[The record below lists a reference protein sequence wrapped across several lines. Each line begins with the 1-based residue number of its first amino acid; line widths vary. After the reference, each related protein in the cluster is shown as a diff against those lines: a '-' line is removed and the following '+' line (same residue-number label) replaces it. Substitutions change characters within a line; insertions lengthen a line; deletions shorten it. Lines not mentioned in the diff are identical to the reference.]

1 MVKPMATLHIRLLG
15 GFVITYDEQVVMSVN
30 AARLQSLL
38 AYLALHR
45 EVPQSRQH
53 IAFAFWPDS
62 TEEQAR
68 TNLRKVLLQ
77 LRQAWPAIDDFV
89 NTEGQTVQWP
99 ASSLWSSDVSEF
111 EEAVASGGFE
121 RAVALYR
128 GDLLPDCYDEW
139 IRSRREQLSQLF
151 VGAANKAIAV
161 LENRREYS
169 AAITQAQR
177 LLQHDSLN
185 EATYCTLMRLHSLN
199 GDRSSAL
206 HTYQTCQQILKREF
220 GIEPG
225 DETRELHERLLHSE
239 TFAPPKPATAQAIP
253 LVGRVVE
260 WQQLLKAWER
270 TATASEPQCVVI
282 AGEAGIGK
290 TRLAEELIEW
300 ASRQGIMA
308 ATAHCYAAEGA
319 LAYAPITAWLR
330 TGLIRKSMARLDD
343 VWLTEVARI
352 LPELLT
358 EDPELPPPS
367 PLTEGWQRQRLF
379 ESLAHA
385 VLSGDEPLLLL
396 LDDVQWSDRDT
407 LEWMRFLLRFN
418 PQSRSRLMLVGTVR
432 SEEVGDDHPLH
443 TFQEMTQREGN
454 LTLIEIGPLNA
465 TETAAL
471 ATQVAGQALPP
482 DHLAH
487 LYRETEGNPLFVVE
501 TMRFQ
506 SNAVPSKDER
516 EPAPSGIY
524 PVIARRLNQL
534 TPDARDMTGLAAT
547 IGREFTL
554 DVLAQA
560 SEHSQD
566 ALVRNVDELLH
577 RRIIREHVGA
587 KGNSTYDFS
596 HDKIRETAYRSLS
609 NARRQLCHRR
619 VAEALEHIYE
629 GNLDAASGQIA
640 AHYELAG
647 LSEQAI
653 HHYQRAAK
661 ASRNIY
667 ANADAIRH
675 YRRAQTLLDSLADR
689 KPHLA
694 ASLLDLHESLGDVL
708 HHITQYEDARAAY
721 QQALI
726 NTTIASPRD
735 LARLHCKIGNTFR
748 DQRHYHEAIHAYKA
762 AESSLDDQESA
773 DSGPDYWREW
783 IQVQLELDSLYY
795 WMGRIIVSGE
805 LLERLQPIIEQRG
818 TPSQRAEF
826 FRSLAFRTFRQNRS
840 VSTDETVAYSKAA
853 ADAFAEMGNQAHI
866 PAATFSV
873 GFAILWHGEPAQ
885 AEQPILEA
893 LHMAERT
900 GDASL
905 IARCVTY
912 LTIVY
917 RQLGQMEQVQQ
928 FVARSLEVAD
938 AAKMPEYT
946 AQAKANAAWVAWR
959 NGDWHE
965 VHTNGHL
972 AMALWGQLEAA
983 HASAPFQWTA
993 LFPLLAAALN
1003 TGDVAQAARYAGEL
1017 LHPSLQRLPNELTN
1031 VLEQAIQ
1038 AWSANQPQAARALL
1052 DQSIEIALQ
1061 LRFL

>member
-1 MVKPMATLHIRLLG
+1 MATLHVRLLG
-15 GFVITYDEQVVMSVN
+15 GFVITYDDQVVTSVN
-30 AARLQSLL
+30 TARLQSLL
-38 AYLALHR
+38 AYLVLHR
-45 EVPQSRQH
+45 DTPQSRQH
-53 IAFAFWPDS
+53 VAFVLWPDS

-68 TNLRKVLLQ
+68 TNLRKVLSQ
-77 LRQAWPAIDDFV
+77 LRQVWPAIEDFV
-89 NTEGQTVQWP
+89 NTEGQTLQWP
-99 ASSLWSSDVSEF
+99 TSSLWSSDVSEF
-111 EEAVASGGFE
+111 EEAVASEGFE

-139 IRSRREQLSQLF
+139 IRPKREHLSQQF

-161 LENRREYS
+161 LENRREYR

-177 LLQHDSLN
+177 LLQHDRLN
-185 EATYCTLMRLHSLN
+185 EATYRTLMRLLALN
-199 GDRSSAL
+199 DDRASAL
-206 HTYQTCQQILKREF
+206 YTYQTCQQILKREF
-220 GIEPG
+220 SIEPG

-239 TFAPPKPATAQAIP
+239 TFAPSEPATAHTIP
-253 LVGRVVE
+253 LVGRVAE

-282 AGEAGIGK
+282 EGEAGIGK

-300 ASRQGIMA
+300 ANRQGI
-308 ATAHCYAAEGA
+308 ATATARCYAAEGA
-319 LAYAPITAWLR
+319 LAYAPVTAWLR
-330 TGLIRKSMARLDD
+330 TGLIGKSMARLDD
-343 VWLTEVARI
+343 VWLTEVARV
-352 LPELLT
+352 LPEMLT

-367 PLTEGWQRQRLF
+367 QLTEGWQRQRLF
-379 ESLAHA
+379 ESLARA
-385 VLSGDEPLLLL
+385 VLSSDAPLLLL
-396 LDDVQWSDRDT
+396 LDDVQWGDQDT
-407 LEWMRFLLRFN
+407 LEWLRFLLRFN
-418 PQSRSRLMLVGTVR
+418 PQARSRLMLVGTVR

-443 TFQEMTQREGN
+443 AFQEMTQREGN
-454 LTLIEIGPLNA
+454 LTLIELGPLNA
-465 TETAAL
+465 IETAAL
-471 ATQVAGQALPP
+471 ATQVAGQAPP
-482 DHLAH
+482 SDHLAH

-506 SNAVPSKDER
+506 SAAVPSKGER
-516 EPAPSGIY
+516 EPVPSSIHA
-524 PVIARRLNQL
+524 VIAHRLNQL
-534 TPDARDMTGLAAT
+534 TPDARDVTRLAAT

-560 SEHSQD
+560 GEYSQD
-566 ALVRNVDELLH
+566 ALVRNMDELLH
-577 RRIIREHVGA
+577 RRVIREHVGA

-596 HDKIRETAYRSLS
+596 HDKIREAVYRSLS

-619 VAEALEHIYE
+619 VADALEHIYE

-653 HHYQRAAK
+653 HHYQLAAK

-694 ASLLDLHESLGDVL
+694 ASSLDLQESLGDVL
-708 HHITQYEDARAAY
+708 HHITQHEDARAAF
-721 QQALI
+721 QRALV

-748 DQRHYHEAIHAYKA
+748 DQRHYQEAIQAYKA
-762 AESSLDDQESA
+762 AEGSLDDQEYA

-783 IQVQLELDSLYY
+783 IQVQLELDSSYY
-795 WMGRIIVSGE
+795 WMGQMIESGE
-805 LLERLQPIIEQRG
+805 LLKRLQPIIERRG

-826 FRSLAFRTFRQNRS
+826 FRSLAFRKFRQNRS
-840 VSTDETVAYSKAA
+840 VSTDEIVAYTKAA
-853 ADAFAEMGNQAHI
+853 ADALVAAGDHAHI
-866 PAATFSV
+866 PAATFGV
-873 GFAILWHGEPAQ
+873 GFALLWHGKPAQ
-885 AEQPILEA
+885 AEQPILDA
-893 LHMAERT
+893 LRMAERT
-900 GDASL
+900 GDTSL

-917 RQLGQMEQVQQ
+917 RQLGQVEQVQGC
-928 FVARSLEVAD
+928 VARSLEAAD
-938 AAKMPEYT
+938 AANMPEYT
-946 AQAKANAAWVAWR
+946 AQAKANTAWVAWR

-965 VHTNGHL
+965 VHTNGHM
-972 AMALWGQLEAA
+972 AMALWGQIEAG
-983 HASAPFQWTA
+983 HASVPFQWTA
-993 LFPLLAAALN
+993 LFPLMAAALN
-1003 TGDVAQAARYAGEL
+1003 TGDVAQAAGHAGAL

-1031 VLEQAIQ
+1031 VLEQAIL
-1038 AWSANQPQAARALL
+1038 AWRTDQPENARALL
-1052 DQSIEIALQ
+1052 YQSIDLAQQ